1 MDWCGR
7 HGSHKYEK
15 IEPHDHYFTYLGNMD
30 WCGRHGS
37 HKYEKIE
44 PHDHYFTYLGNMDWC
59 GRHGSHKYEKIEPHD
74 PLNGPVELLLCA
86 KIAWVVK
93 DALYMYSSS
102 EP

>member
-74 PLNGPVELLLCA
+74 PLNGPVKSQQNKPFGNDNLIFLRN
-86 KIAWVVK
+86 IAEN
-93 DALYMYSSS
+93 D
-102 EP
+102 